1 MCFYTSVRKK
11 DGMYYK
17 SSLIKS
23 VRAAIDH
30 FFHSPPNKKE
40 IYENSII
47 RGWEFNKTIIPFA
60 LVGYE
65 IGNSQQGT

>member
-1 MCFYTSVRKK
+1 MCFYTSVGKK
-11 DGMYYK
+11 DGTYYK

-30 FFHSPPNKKE
+30 FLRSPPNKKE
-40 IYENSII
+40 IYEKSII

-65 IGNSQQGT
+65 IGNSQRGT